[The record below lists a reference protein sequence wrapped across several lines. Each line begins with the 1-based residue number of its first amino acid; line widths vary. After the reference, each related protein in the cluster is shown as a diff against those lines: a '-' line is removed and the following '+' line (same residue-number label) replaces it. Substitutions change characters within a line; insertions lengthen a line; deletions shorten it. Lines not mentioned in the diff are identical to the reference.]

1 MGSLLLC
8 IGSLTIAIPPVYI
21 GNQATNKYLKWST
34 YIATVL
40 LDLPF
45 LVLRLYAV
53 IKNGETVDLHID
65 GIFCAMMIK
74 ELVCL
79 FGCLWILLRKVSQC
93 VASTYLSLS
102 INDPDYEEYEM
113 NGVEQYV

>member
-1 MGSLLLC
+1 M
-8 IGSLTIAIPPVYI
+8 
-21 GNQATNKYLKWST
+21 NKYLKWST

-40 LDLPF
+40 LDIPF

-74 ELVCL
+74 ELVWL
-79 FGCLWILLRKVSQC
+79 FGCLWILLRKVCQC
-93 VASTYLSLS
+93 VGSTYLSLS